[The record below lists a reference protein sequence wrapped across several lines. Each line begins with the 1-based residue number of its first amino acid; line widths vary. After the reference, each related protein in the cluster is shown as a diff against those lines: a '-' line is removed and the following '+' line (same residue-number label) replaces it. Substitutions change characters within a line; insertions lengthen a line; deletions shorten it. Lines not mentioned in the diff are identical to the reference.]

1 MPCGLKPDRG
11 KKRNPIQFSVCN
23 LNQIPMASFSL
34 SNDLKTTCFF
44 FLSCSGG
51 SSGSGPAEGLRKESP
66 YHHPALAGQKQRLS
80 RDVQPDRPRSL
91 YPPAAANMQHPATS
105 SSGYVPYSRPP
116 APLPEAA
123 LAAAESQHPASP
135 QSMSWQWPDASGS
148 AGTQAD
154 EEETHYASQLRSSM
168 AALLQ
173 GHIRQSSTA
182 SNASSTFSSYSDEF
196 RSPVDSAGALG
207 IPAAGGN
214 GRYGSNPCGP
224 ASESGYETYADAG
237 GCYGSYNNSIP
248 VVTANSSPPPPPPPV
263 RDASSLKYV
272 KYGPGHE
279 KHPSWPMPNGSS
291 QPAPGSQRSKS
302 WTEQTD
308 YPKEPAA
315 SYARPVPSVR
325 PAYSQQLKTVMEN
338 CERIPPEVYQ
348 ATGPTSSDMLMD
360 RASYGLPSYD
370 CDGRNID
377 DKDYTIPSPPER
389 DISGPRMTYPGTGV
403 AVNSGSTSDNG
414 GDYAKYDDIQQY
426 SHSEGYS
433 SYVPSESSYV
443 SVSGTPLLDQLR
455 RDSDGNGND
464 NAVLV
469 KEAGGGRDSVSTVVT
484 HSSSNSSNETLRWHG
499 SYSDISV
506 LSSAGGR
513 HHHQS
518 EAAAAAAL
526 VVHSAKVQAPQRH
539 NSESVLY
546 YEQHSTSSVSSS
558 GGGGGGPTTS
568 GVKTINRMGG
578 WSQRVERKN
587 QWNSSQCSKQ
597 QPALPEEPAVSC
609 SLSSGVDAPAPL
621 SVAERIHQLEWQSRS
636 VPNLT
641 KGMESPQRSVSA
653 RPTAGLSLLAANSS
667 SDPVSPSTGGSRSSS
682 SSSSSSS
689 GSSPEKESPTDPL
702 RSKYTFLDPD
712 KRMRVADPT
721 LKAIQKQALLSYYER
736 HAGRSSN
743 AKSPPPPAL
752 PRTMASSS
760 SSGGSPTHPAKV
772 TNALTFF
779 LPFFF
784 HGRQTNKLPRRM

>member
-1 MPCGLKPDRG
+1 
-11 KKRNPIQFSVCN
+11 
-23 LNQIPMASFSL
+23 
-34 SNDLKTTCFF
+34 
-44 FLSCSGG
+44 
-51 SSGSGPAEGLRKESP
+51 
-66 YHHPALAGQKQRLS
+66 
-80 RDVQPDRPRSL
+80 
-91 YPPAAANMQHPATS
+91 MQHFPAATS
-105 SSGYVPYSRPP
+105 SGGGGGAGGYVPYSRPP
-116 APLPEAA
+116 APLPEGAA
-123 LAAAESQHPASP
+123 LLEDQQQQYPVSP
-135 QSMSWQWPDASGS
+135 MQSMSMSSPSWQWPDACSS
-148 AGTQAD
+148 STAQAQAD

-168 AALLQ
+168 AALLH

-196 RSPVDSAGALG
+196 RSPVDSSGTLG
-207 IPAAGGN
+207 IPSSSTGGP
-214 GRYGSNPCGP
+214 RYASNNPP
-224 ASESGYETYADAG
+224 ASESGYETYADVS
-237 GCYGSYNNSIP
+237 GCYGNYNNNNNNAAISP
-248 VVTANSSPPPPPPPV
+248 VMAAANSSPPPPLPPV

-279 KHPSWPMPNGSS
+279 KHPSWPMPNNSAGNN
-291 QPAPGSQRSKS
+291 QAGPQQQQPGSQRSKS

-348 ATGPTSSDMLMD
+348 ATAQTVPCDMSHMLD
-360 RASYGLPSYD
+360 PRAGYVLPSYD

-389 DISGPRMTYPGTGV
+389 DISGPRLTLYNTG
-403 AVNSGSTSDNG
+403 NSGGGNVTDRPGSTSDASGG

-455 RDSDGNGND
+455 RCDNDGHENG
-464 NAVLV
+464 AGGQVTF
-469 KEAGGGRDSVSTVVT
+469 KEPQSGGGRDSVSTVVT
-484 HSSSNSSNETLRWHG
+484 HSSSSNSSNETLRWHG

-506 LSSAGGR
+506 LSGRSSMAGI
-513 HHHQS
+513 HHQS

-546 YEQHSTSSVSSS
+546 YEREQSQCSASGPAAVCPSSTAAN
-558 GGGGGGPTTS
+558 
-568 GVKTINRMGG
+568 TINRMGG
-578 WSQRVERKN
+578 WNQRVERKN
-587 QWNSSQCSKQ
+587 QWNAVQSNKQ
-597 QPALPEEPAVSC
+597 ATLPEESSVSSSC
-609 SLSSGVDAPAPL
+609 LSSAVDTNPAPL

-641 KGMESPQRSVSA
+641 KGLESSSPQRSNNTSGIVPVT
-653 RPTAGLSLLAANSS
+653 RPTGLSLVTNS
-667 SDPVSPSTGGSRSSS
+667 SDPLSSRSSCSSS
-682 SSSSSSS
+682 SSSSSSCS
-689 GSSPEKESPTDPL
+689 VGGGNGSPEKESSDPL
-702 RSKYTFLDPD
+702 RKYTYLDPD

-743 AKSPPPPAL
+743 ASKSPPPPAL
-752 PRTMASSS
+752 PRTMASST
-760 SSGGSPTHPAKV
+760 SPTHPAKV
-772 TNALTFF
+772 LYNLLSF
-779 LPFFF
+779 
-784 HGRQTNKLPRRM
+784 